1 MVDAIDIQQSFAP
14 AQHFNDLGDLVNLG
28 LNFVMLGVGLI
39 FLVMLFRGAFTL
51 LTQGASADGVKK
63 AYGTI
68 TFAVIGLFV
77 VIFSFLA
84 VKLLGRLLGV
94 DNILP

>member
-1 MVDAIDIQQSFAP
+1 MVYAINIEESFAP
-14 AQHFNDLGDLVNLG
+14 AKNFNDLGDLVNIG
-28 LNFVMLGVGLI
+28 LNFVMLGAGLI
-39 FLVMLFRGAFTL
+39 FLVMLFQGAFIL
-51 LTQGASADGVKK
+51 LTQGSSADGVKK

-68 TFAVIGLFV
+68 TFAVIGLIV

>member
-1 MVDAIDIQQSFAP
+1 MIYAIDIRESFVP

-28 LNFVMLGVGLI
+28 LNFITLGAGLI
-39 FLVMLFRGAFTL
+39 FLVMLFRGAFIL

-63 AYGTI
+63 AYETI

-84 VKLLGRLLGV
+84 VKLLGKLLGV